1 MNIKRIFASA
11 LPAALLAC
19 LTCATS
25 ACGGKGKNVEQSQEE
40 AADSLSVAESASFV
54 TDSIVW
60 NDSVVSPAKNKA
72 VCSISL
78 AYPVAGGKQLV
89 DSVRK
94 WIANQL
100 SPSIS
105 NQPDSITEKNTDF
118 NDGRKLTAFIGTEIL
133 ANLKNDLSAFD
144 DLDFDEPR
152 TLEYSAIV
160 SPLWV
165 TTSTITYGCSTYTY
179 LGGAHGGAGFSPAV
193 FNRSNGDIVGWNMFP
208 ASSRLQLTQMV
219 KEGLMKQYFEVS
231 TTNDF
236 RDALLVNPDT
246 LPLPVTPPY
255 FMPDG
260 VHFDYQQYEIAPYA
274 AGMPSCVL
282 PYSEVRP
289 LMTAAAAALLPTEE

>member
-25 ACGGKGKNVEQSQEE
+25 ACGGKGKSVEQSQEE

-60 NDSVVSPAKNKA
+60 NDSVVSPGNNKA

-94 WIANQL
+94 WIAAQL
-100 SPSIS
+100 SPGMITPQASE
-105 NQPDSITEKNTDF
+105 TEKSTDLS
-118 NDGRKLTAFIGTEIL
+118 DGRKLSASIGTAIL
-133 ANLKNDLSAFD
+133 ENLKTDLSAFD
-144 DLDFDEPR
+144 DADFNEPR
-152 TLEYSAIV
+152 TLEYSAMVTPI
-160 SPLWV
+160 WV
-165 TTSTITYGCSTYTY
+165 TTATITYGCSTYVY
-179 LGGAHGGAGFSPAV
+179 LGGAHGGASFSPAV

-208 ASSRLQLTQMV
+208 DSSRPQLTQMV
-219 KEGLMKQYFEVS
+219 KEGLMKQFFEV
-231 TTNDF
+231 TTANDF

-274 AGMPSCVL
+274 SGMPSCVL